1 MKNLSILILCVTSV
15 LILTQ
20 CNNSS
25 VDKLCSNADSRGK
38 VISEL
43 MNNDEYMMEVMDSMN
58 TTHADAMVTAS
69 CGMMKGD
76 KAGMQMMN
84 SMMDMCKE
92 DSSMCK
98 KMMGKT
104 MDMCDSDNSR
114 CNMMLA
120 TMNEHPK
127 SMQSMM
133 DMGMCN
139 TKGVIIADK
148 KDGNSQ
154 HHMK

>member
-1 MKNLSILILCVTSV
+1 MKNLSILILSVTTV
-15 LILTQ
+15 LMLTQ

-25 VDKLCSNADSRGK
+25 ADKLCGNADSRGK

-58 TTHADAMVTAS
+58 TRHGDAMVTAS
-69 CGMMKGD
+69 CDMMKGE

-84 SMMDMCKE
+84 SMMSMCKD
-92 DSSMCK
+92 DSTMCK

-104 MDMCDSDNSR
+104 MDMCDSDDEK
-114 CNMMLA
+114 CKMMMA

-139 TKGVIIADK
+139 MKGMNMTQN
-148 KDGNSQ
+148 KDDHSQ
-154 HHMK
+154 HQTK